1 MQKDIFKSFPEINTN
16 YKIQFIKYPFNAL
29 IIDDFFTE
37 DHYKKISDIFK
48 KQSNDLKFNNKE
60 YVFKEKHF
68 NVTSPLYFLTSPTL
82 KNFISSIFNIQLNNY
97 LYISSF
103 LERKNFK
110 ENEEILNGAQICSIF
125 DEDDKNIQII
135 ENEDYKDDSEVFGS
149 TKIIRSALMLYFVNN
164 DEEET
169 IGLYSEPNK
178 KSLRTQI
185 KSKNN
190 RIVLFENNPK
200 TYFNFLPKKTPTS
213 FICQWFH
220 SNPCFYLNKNLK
232 LINEQRIEKNLP
244 IVERWNHKTL
254 WNIEQDEEYPKY
266 FGSVK
271 LDSLLRNKDLIEIL
285 NSAYRTNEQ

>member
-1 MQKDIFKSFPEINTN
+1 MQKDIFKSFPEINSN
-16 YKIQFIKYPFNAL
+16 YKIQFIKHPFNAL

-37 DHYKKISDIFK
+37 NHYKKISDIFK
-48 KQSNDLKFNNKE
+48 KQSNELKINNKE
-60 YVFKEKHF
+60 YPFKEKHF
-68 NVTSPLYFLTSPTL
+68 SPTSPFYFLTSPAF
-82 KNFISSIFNIQLNNY
+82 KNFVSSIFNIQLNNY

-125 DEDDKNIQII
+125 DEDNQNIQII
-135 ENEDYKDDSEVFGS
+135 ENEDYKDDSEIFGS
-149 TKIIRSALMLYFVNN
+149 TKIIRSLLMLYFINN
-164 DEEET
+164 KEEEA

-178 KSLRTQI
+178 KSLCTQI

-200 TYFNFLPKKTPTS
+200 TYFNFLPKKNPTS

-220 SNPCFYLNKNLK
+220 SNPSYYLNKNLK
-232 LINEQRIEKNLP
+232 LINEERIEKNLP
-244 IVERWNHKTL
+244 IVERWNDKPL
-254 WNIEQDEEYPKY
+254 WDIERDEEYQKY

-285 NSAYRTNEQ
+285 NSPYRNNK